1 MNCFSDLVLSAD
13 LVGKYKHVL
22 PIFRIPG
29 TDSFIEDPEFNV
41 MMAINLDEHRD
52 LDRWARRSNLLRNI
66 CFGRIFARHRAGRPT
81 GRLFEYV
88 DKNPEQQEHPNVSD
102 EQLRT
107 IVRGGLRDGGGMIEG
122 VDFIFPDQEA
132 RVEDEVRDG
141 AEGDREIDGDDYGEC
156 EQKVDLTGVGL
167 DGSSDPPVQGRV
179 HPRESGSGDIRM
191 MFDSDSESGDDPDP
205 LSNQQLRFASGP
217 GIEKAEELEECV
229 IVLER
234 FVDRRLDDEKTEK
247 GGDSGGPDMLVVCD
261 EGEAANASTMP
272 DGCPAD

>member
-13 LVGKYKHVL
+13 LVRKYKHVL

-66 CFGRIFARHRAGRPT
+66 CFGRAGRPT

-88 DKNPEQQEHPNVSD
+88 DKNPEHPNVSD

-122 VDFIFPDQEA
+122 VDFNSRIRRPELRTRYVMA
-132 RVEDEVRDG
+132 LRV
-141 AEGDREIDGDDYGEC
+141 I
-156 EQKVDLTGVGL
+156 
-167 DGSSDPPVQGRV
+167 GRL
-179 HPRESGSGDIRM
+179 M
-191 MFDSDSESGDDPDP
+191 ATTM
-205 LSNQQLRFASGP
+205 ASAS
-217 GIEKAEELEECV
+217 K
-229 IVLER
+229 
-234 FVDRRLDDEKTEK
+234 RLI
-247 GGDSGGPDMLVVCD
+247 
-261 EGEAANASTMP
+261 
-272 DGCPAD
+272 

>member
-13 LVGKYKHVL
+13 LVRKYKHVL

-122 VDFIFPDQEA
+122 VDFNSRIRRPELRTRYVMA
-132 RVEDEVRDG
+132 LRV
-141 AEGDREIDGDDYGEC
+141 I
-156 EQKVDLTGVGL
+156 
-167 DGSSDPPVQGRV
+167 GRL
-179 HPRESGSGDIRM
+179 M
-191 MFDSDSESGDDPDP
+191 ATTM
-205 LSNQQLRFASGP
+205 ASAS
-217 GIEKAEELEECV
+217 K
-229 IVLER
+229 
-234 FVDRRLDDEKTEK
+234 RLI
-247 GGDSGGPDMLVVCD
+247 
-261 EGEAANASTMP
+261 
-272 DGCPAD
+272 

>member
-52 LDRWARRSNLLRNI
+52 KNLEQK
-66 CFGRIFARHRAGRPT
+66 
-81 GRLFEYV
+81 EY
-88 DKNPEQQEHPNVSD
+88 PNVSD

-156 EQKVDLTGVGL
+156 EQEVDRTGVGL

-179 HPRESGSGDIRM
+179 HPRESGSSDIR
-191 MFDSDSESGDDPDP
+191 
-205 LSNQQLRFASGP
+205 
-217 GIEKAEELEECV
+217 IH
-229 IVLER
+229 
-234 FVDRRLDDEKTEK
+234 T
-247 GGDSGGPDMLVVCD
+247 
-261 EGEAANASTMP
+261 
-272 DGCPAD
+272 